1 MQMSAMKHSSSTS
14 VVSTGGLAVPDLG
27 LATAAFSDCCGA
39 ISDAVSGDSISD
51 GSASA
56 NLTAGSTSCGAEV
69 VSLASR
75 DKFTAASNAEPD
87 TEPVPGSASSLPNA
101 IGRNSCAAAA
111 SAARDPARRATDASR
126 ATSSI
131 AAEVA
136 SRTITNADMP
146 AAPHNAVTRSFI
158 CCRPPGRSLL
168 RDLGEFWLPGRAAQC
183 RKLMQVN
190 FHPALLLK
198 YNGRRHA
205 VLEGANCSGTTTGAR
220 PRRGYAKTIRWR

>member
-1 MQMSAMKHSSSTS
+1 
-14 VVSTGGLAVPDLG
+14 VSTGGLAVPNFG

-39 ISDAVSGDSISD
+39 ASGAVSGESISD

-56 NLTAGSTSCGAEV
+56 NLTAGVTSSGAGV
-69 VSLASR
+69 VSLGATPELE
-75 DKFTAASNAEPD
+75 DAPNAEAD
-87 TEPVPGSASSLPNA
+87 TELDTNPESGTASSLPNA
-101 IGRNSCAAAA
+101 IGRNSCAAVA

-131 AAEVA
+131 APEVA

-158 CCRPPGRSLL
+158 CASPGRRLL

-183 RKLMQVN
+183 RKLLQVN

-198 YNGRRHA
+198 YNGSRHA
-205 VLEGANCSGTTTGAR
+205 DFEGCVS
-220 PRRGYAKTIRWR
+220 